1 MGVHYQ
7 IGYNLSRF
15 LARTLFDFRVLH
27 RERMIEEG
35 GVILAMNH
43 QSYLDPPLAGI
54 ACRREIYFLAR
65 KSLLTWP
72 VIGPILPKVNVIPV
86 DQERADSAALK
97 TVIKVVRGGG
107 CTIIFPEGSRT
118 PDGELKPAQPG
129 LGFVVAR
136 TLAPVVPMRIYG
148 AHAAFPRG
156 GRPRF
161 FTPISVVI
169 GEPMFFTEEEC
180 KSAGRDAYQQISDR
194 VMTRISELQN
204 APECTDGV
212 P

>member
-7 IGYNLSRF
+7 IGYSLSRF

-35 GVILAMNH
+35 GAILAMNH

-65 KSLLTWP
+65 KSLLKWP
-72 VIGPILPKVNVIPV
+72 IIGPILPKVNVIPV

-97 TVIKVVRGGG
+97 AVIKVVGEGH

-136 TLAPVVPMRIYG
+136 TLAPVVPMRIFG
-148 AHAAFPRG
+148 AREAFPRG
-156 GRPRF
+156 GRPRVF
-161 FTPISVVI
+161 RPITVVL
-169 GEPMFFTEEEC
+169 GEAMFFTREEC
-180 KSAGRDAYQQISDR
+180 ERAGRAAYQQISDA
-194 VMTRISELQN
+194 VMARIAALHDEPDVSN
-204 APECTDGV
+204 AV